1 MTDETPGWGV
11 GACVVSTVIPPELAV
26 GTVTVSVAGAMA
38 GTVAVSVAGAVAGT
52 VAVSVAGAV
61 AVGWSASPNALPLP
75 LPPAANVRSMPPE
88 EKLPS
93 LRLVASVKP
102 VPSPPPQA
110 DSETIAIAEKH
121 LREREVCLAE
131 GIAKVVRIGL

>member
-1 MTDETPGWGV
+1 
-11 GACVVSTVIPPELAV
+11 
-26 GTVTVSVAGAMA
+26 
-38 GTVAVSVAGAVAGT
+38 
-52 VAVSVAGAV
+52 
-61 AVGWSASPNALPLP
+61 
-75 LPPAANVRSMPPE
+75 MPPE